1 MLFSSFVDALD
12 KMGVSHEMLDVLLRS
27 FQFGSIRSLPQLQR
41 TMCEALDKL
50 STDNDEE
57 EKRNTSSLLRQVE
70 EYVAVNYT
78 DVNLGV
84 SLIADQFNINPS
96 QLSRSFKKH
105 KGIGL
110 LDYIHSVRIEH
121 IKELLAG
128 NMTINDIALRTG
140 YYNSLAMIR
149 VYKRY
154 EQVTPGKYREQ
165 LRKQQ

>member
-1 MLFSSFVDALD
+1 MVFTSIYN
-12 KMGVSHEMLDVLLRS
+12 RS
-27 FQFGSIRSLPQLQR
+27 FSHFVCKFFSVYLQ
-41 TMCEALDKL
+41 
-50 STDNDEE
+50 S
-57 EKRNTSSLLRQVE
+57 
-70 EYVAVNYT
+70 YT